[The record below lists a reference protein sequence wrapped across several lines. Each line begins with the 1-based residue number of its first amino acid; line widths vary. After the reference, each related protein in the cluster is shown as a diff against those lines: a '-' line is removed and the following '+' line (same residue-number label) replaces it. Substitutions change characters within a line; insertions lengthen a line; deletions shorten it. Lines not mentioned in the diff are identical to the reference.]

1 MSRNPVAYD
10 VLAFGEALLR
20 LQPEGDAR
28 IEDAPRFVA
37 HPGGAELNTC
47 VALAGL
53 GLRAAWFSVVPEGP
67 LGRRVLRH
75 ARAGGVDV
83 SLVRTAPGRIGTYW
97 VEYGRAPRAI
107 EVFYDRR
114 DSTVCHVRRE
124 DAPWEA
130 LRSCRL
136 FFVSGITP
144 ALSPATRELAL
155 EMAEAAR
162 AGGTRVATD
171 LNYRARLWTPE
182 EAAPVLERLAR
193 AADIVISAEDD
204 LRILFG
210 LGGEPERIAADAVAR
225 FGCRTMVLTRGG
237 EPGLSLDGGRTRR
250 CAVFPSAPIDRVG
263 AGDAFT
269 AGYLYAT
276 LAGKEEALDYG
287 LAMAALKHSIP
298 GDTVSAQPEEL
309 ERILAREAHGIR
321 R

>member
-1 MSRNPVAYD
+1 LPSHD

-20 LQPEGDAR
+20 LQPEGDGR
-28 IEDAPRFVA
+28 IEDAVRFLA

-47 VALAGL
+47 FALAGL
-53 GLRAAWFSVVPEGP
+53 GLRTAWFSLLPEGP

-75 ARAGGVDV
+75 ARGGGVDV
-83 SLVRTAPGRIGTYW
+83 SLVRTAPGRLGTYW
-97 VEYGRAPRAI
+97 VEYGRAPRSI

-130 LRSCRL
+130 LRSCHL
-136 FFVSGITP
+136 FFVTGITA
-144 ALSPATRELAL
+144 ALSAETRDLAL

-162 AGGTRVATD
+162 AAGARVATD
-171 LNYRARLWTPE
+171 LNYRARLWTAE

-193 AADIVISAEDD
+193 AADIVISTEED
-204 LRILFG
+204 LRTLYG
-210 LGGEPERIAADAVAR
+210 WTGDPEEVAR
-225 FGCRTMVLTRGG
+225 EASGRFRCRTVVLTRGG
-237 EPGLSLDGGRTRR
+237 EGGLSLEGGRVRR
-250 CAVFPSAPIDRVG
+250 CAAFPSSPIDRVG

-276 LAGKEEALDYG
+276 LAGREEALDFG

-298 GDTVSAQPEEL
+298 GDTMTTSLPEV
-309 ERILAREAHGIR
+309 ERIVTREAHGIR

>member
-1 MSRNPVAYD
+1 LPSHD

-20 LQPEGDAR
+20 LQPEGDGR
-28 IEDAPRFVA
+28 IEDAVRFLA

-47 VALAGL
+47 FALAGL
-53 GLRAAWFSVVPEGP
+53 GLRTAWFSLLPEGP

-75 ARAGGVDV
+75 ARGGGVDV
-83 SLVRTAPGRIGTYW
+83 SLVRTAPGRLGTYW
-97 VEYGRAPRAI
+97 VEYGRAPRSI
-107 EVFYDRR
+107 EVLYDRR

-130 LRSCRL
+130 LRSCHL
-136 FFVSGITP
+136 FFVTGITA
-144 ALSPATRELAL
+144 ALSAETRDLAL

-162 AGGTRVATD
+162 AAGARVATD
-171 LNYRARLWTPE
+171 LNYRARLWTAE

-193 AADIVISAEDD
+193 AADIVISTEED
-204 LRILFG
+204 LRTLYG
-210 LGGEPERIAADAVAR
+210 WKGDPEEVAR
-225 FGCRTMVLTRGG
+225 EASDRFRCRTMVLTRGG
-237 EPGLSLDGGRTRR
+237 EGGLSLEGGRVRR
-250 CAVFPSAPIDRVG
+250 CAAFPSSPIDRVG

-276 LAGKEEALDYG
+276 LAGREEALDFG

-298 GDTVSAQPEEL
+298 GDTMATSLPEV
-309 ERILAREAHGIR
+309 ERIVTREAHGIR

>member
-1 MSRNPVAYD
+1 MPSHD

-20 LQPEGDAR
+20 LQPEGDGR
-28 IEDAPRFVA
+28 IEDAVRFLA

-47 VALAGL
+47 FALAGL
-53 GLRAAWFSVVPEGP
+53 GLRTAWFSLLPEGP

-75 ARAGGVDV
+75 ARGGGVDV
-83 SLVRTAPGRIGTYW
+83 SLVRTAPGRLGTYW
-97 VEYGRAPRAI
+97 VEYGRAPRSI

-130 LRSCRL
+130 LRSCHL
-136 FFVSGITP
+136 FFVTGITA
-144 ALSPATRELAL
+144 ALSAETRDLAL

-162 AGGTRVATD
+162 AAGARVATD
-171 LNYRARLWTPE
+171 LNYRARLWTAE

-193 AADIVISAEDD
+193 AADIVISTEED
-204 LRILFG
+204 LRTLYG
-210 LGGEPERIAADAVAR
+210 WTGDPEEVAR
-225 FGCRTMVLTRGG
+225 EASGRFRCRTVVLTRGG
-237 EPGLSLDGGRTRR
+237 EGGLSLEGGRVRR
-250 CAVFPSAPIDRVG
+250 CAAFPSSPIDRVG

-276 LAGKEEALDYG
+276 LAGREEALDFG

-298 GDTVSAQPEEL
+298 GDTMTTSLPEV
-309 ERILAREAHGIR
+309 ERIVTREAHGIR

>member
-1 MSRNPVAYD
+1 MPSHD

-20 LQPEGDAR
+20 LQPEGDGR
-28 IEDAPRFVA
+28 IEDAVRFLA

-47 VALAGL
+47 FALAGL
-53 GLRAAWFSVVPEGP
+53 GLRTAWFSLLPEGP

-75 ARAGGVDV
+75 ARGGGVDV
-83 SLVRTAPGRIGTYW
+83 SLVRTAPGRLGTYW
-97 VEYGRAPRAI
+97 VEYGRAPRSI
-107 EVFYDRR
+107 EVLYDRR

-130 LRSCRL
+130 LRSCHL
-136 FFVSGITP
+136 FFVTGITA
-144 ALSPATRELAL
+144 ALSAETRDLAL

-162 AGGTRVATD
+162 AAGARVATD
-171 LNYRARLWTPE
+171 LNYRARLWTAE

-193 AADIVISAEDD
+193 AADIVISTEED
-204 LRILFG
+204 LRTLYG
-210 LGGEPERIAADAVAR
+210 WKGDPEEVAR
-225 FGCRTMVLTRGG
+225 EASDRFRCRTMVLTRGG
-237 EPGLSLDGGRTRR
+237 EGGLSLEGGRVRR
-250 CAVFPSAPIDRVG
+250 CAAFPSSPIDRVG

-276 LAGKEEALDYG
+276 LAGREEALDFG

-298 GDTVSAQPEEL
+298 GDTMATSLPEV
-309 ERILAREAHGIR
+309 ERIVTREAHGIR